1 MSHVQLNKMLVLVV
15 ACLLTPSVVGE
26 EPVKRQLVELRTYTL
41 KDETAIAVFDQYAA
55 EALIPALNRLGIEP
69 VGAFKLAAEQP
80 VVAGAAKADS
90 ATPTMPKVL
99 LVLPAKDA
107 DTITQVN
114 ERVAA
119 DKEYQTAAS
128 DYLQT
133 PHDKPLINR
142 ISSELLVAF
151 DCWPQVKIPKQKA
164 ANQGRF
170 FEMRTYESP
179 TEQLGNLKVEMFNS
193 GEVPIFLACDI
204 QPVFMGQAIVGSV
217 MPNLTY
223 MTVYD
228 NPAELAAAW
237 KRFSD
242 HPDWKVLR
250 EVAKY
255 KGTVTKIH
263 KSNWEPTSYSQL

>member
-1 MSHVQLNKMLVLVV
+1 MARLIQVIALAISCSITTWGHE
-15 ACLLTPSVVGE
+15 A
-26 EPVKRQLVELRTYTL
+26 EPAKRQLLELRTYTL
-41 KDETAIAVFDQYAA
+41 RDKAAVAAFDQYAA
-55 EALIPALNRLGIEP
+55 EALVPALNRLGIEP
-69 VGAFKLAAEQP
+69 VGAFKMTAEQP
-80 VVAGAAKADS
+80 VAAGAGKPDS
-90 ATPTMPKVL
+90 SLVAQPKVL

-107 DTITQVN
+107 ETSALAN
-114 ERVAA
+114 ERIAA
-119 DKEYQTAAS
+119 DKEYKVDAAT
-128 DYLQT
+128 YNET
-133 PHDKPLINR
+133 PGEKPLIAR

-151 DCWPQVKIPKQKA
+151 DCWPEVKVPKQKA
-164 ANQGRF
+164 ANQTRL

-179 TEQLGNLKVEMFNS
+179 TEQLGHLKVEMFNS
-193 GEVPIFLACDI
+193 GEVPIFLDCDI
-204 QPVFMGQAIVGSV
+204 QPVFMGQAVVGSV

-228 NPAELAAAW
+228 NASELTAAW

>member
-1 MSHVQLNKMLVLVV
+1 MARLIQVMALAISCSIPTWGQ
-15 ACLLTPSVVGE
+15 GE
-26 EPVKRQLVELRTYTL
+26 EPVKRQLLELRTYTL
-41 KDETAIAVFDQYAA
+41 KDEAAVAAFDQYAE

-69 VGAFKLAAEQP
+69 VGAFKMTAEQP
-80 VVAGAAKADS
+80 VAPGASKSDS
-90 ATPTMPKVL
+90 AIFMQPKIL
-99 LVLPAKDA
+99 LVLPAKDGE
-107 DTITQVN
+107 TIALAN

-119 DKEYQTAAS
+119 DKEYQAAAAT
-128 DYLQT
+128 YNET
-133 PHDKPLINR
+133 PSEKPLIAR

-151 DCWPQVKIPKQKA
+151 DCWPEVKVPKQKA
-164 ANQGRF
+164 ANQARL

-179 TEQLGNLKVEMFNS
+179 TEHLGHLKVEMFNS

-204 QPVFMGQAIVGSV
+204 QPVFMGQAIAGGV

-228 NPAELAAAW
+228 NTTELTAAW